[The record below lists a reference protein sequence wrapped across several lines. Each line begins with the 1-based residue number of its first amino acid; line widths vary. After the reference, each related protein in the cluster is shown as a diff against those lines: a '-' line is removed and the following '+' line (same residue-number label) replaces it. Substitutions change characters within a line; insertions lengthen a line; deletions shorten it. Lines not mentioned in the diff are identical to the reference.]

1 MGNNHN
7 KKEIKKNN
15 DIKTNDNI
23 IKEQYKYNIL
33 LIGESNIGTKTSLI
47 KRIIEG
53 KFIDINYK
61 EREKCKNLIY
71 ETDNKKIILYLI
83 ETNGKKDKRELA
95 KKYFK
100 TADCIIM
107 GYDVT
112 NRESFQERLLA

>member
-15 DIKTNDNI
+15 EIKTNENI

-33 LIGESNIGTKTSLI
+33 LIGESDIGTKTSLI
-47 KRIIEG
+47 RRIIEG

-61 EREKCKNLIY
+61 EREKCENFIY

-83 ETNGKKDKRELA
+83 DTNGKKDKRELA
-95 KKYFK
+95 KK
-100 TADCIIM
+100 
-107 GYDVT
+107 
-112 NRESFQERLLA
+112 